1 MRHEPDNS
9 GDYNNLMTPT
19 SSAPAAGANRRASLL
34 AAPVLGLL
42 LYWRV
47 PSTWFQDDD
56 FAWLSLGREFHQH
69 GLWHAL
75 FTPFAQGTVRVLDRI
90 HFLALSE
97 SFGSQLLPYRLLGF
111 LTWIAALTLV
121 LLIGEKLTGSRS
133 AGVVAALLWAANANS
148 VPSIVWISAYYQ
160 LLCAVCLLGAL
171 YSRLRNWPVAEWI
184 CYLSAFGAMEIAP
197 MYAVVAVICALATR
211 ERLRSALWLFA
222 PAVVYTAAHFLLVPK
237 STSGPYLL
245 SLDSRLP
252 STIASYLAWVFEPGS
267 SALRGHAQQLQ
278 TPELLA
284 GLILGLSLS
293 WFAGRCFVRKDWAAA
308 VFVAWFAAILAP
320 LLLLPDH
327 VTSYYLTI
335 PSIGLAW
342 LAGWAIVQMWTKG
355 SRGTGGFARLAAI
368 GLAAMYFVGNAA
380 GIEAQTRWFQT
391 RSLHMRKLVEEVGAV
406 AAAHPGDA
414 IVLEGPLHQAIDEEM
429 SHAGFEAH
437 PFLLVGAERV
447 WRMPD
452 DISPEDLRTAIANGH
467 TDVLEVASDGGTRDV
482 TER

>member
-1 MRHEPDNS
+1 
-9 GDYNNLMTPT
+9 MTPT
-19 SSAPAAGANRRASLL
+19 SSAPTAGAFRRASLL
-34 AAPVLGLL
+34 FAPVLGLL

-56 FAWLSLGREFHQH
+56 FAWLSLGRELHQH

-97 SFGSQLLPYRLLGF
+97 SFGPQLLPYRLLGF

-121 LLIGEKLTGSRS
+121 LLIGERLTGSR
-133 AGVVAALLWAANANS
+133 GVGVLAALLWAANCNS

-160 LLCAVCLLGAL
+160 LLCAACLLGAL
-171 YSRLRNWPVAEWI
+171 YSRLRNWPAAEWI
-184 CYLSAFGAMEIAP
+184 CYLAAFGAMEIAP
-197 MYAVVAVICALATR
+197 MYAVVAAICALATG

-222 PAVVYTAAHFLLVPK
+222 PAIVYTAAHFLFVPK
-237 STSGPYLL
+237 STSGPYVL

-252 STIASYLAWVFEPGS
+252 STIASYLAWTFEPGS

-278 TPELLA
+278 APELLA
-284 GLILGLSLS
+284 GLILGLCLS
-293 WFAGRCFVRKDWAAA
+293 WFVVRCFIRRQWAAGI
-308 VFVAWFAAILAP
+308 FLSWFAAILAP

-342 LAGWAIVQMWTKG
+342 LAGWAIV
-355 SRGTGGFARLAAI
+355 RGWNMGGFARLAVL
-368 GLAAMYFVGNAA
+368 GLAAIYFVGNAA

-391 RSLHMRKLVEEVGAV
+391 RSRHMRRLVEEVGAV

-414 IVLEGPLHQAIDEEM
+414 IVLTGPQSQAIDEEL
-429 SHAGFEAH
+429 SHAGFEGH

-447 WRMPD
+447 WRMPG
-452 DISPEDLRTAIANGH
+452 DISPEDLRTAIANGR
-467 TDVLEVASDGGTRDV
+467 TRVLEVASDGGTREI
-482 TER
+482 TGR

>member
-1 MRHEPDNS
+1 
-9 GDYNNLMTPT
+9 MTPT
-19 SSAPAAGANRRASLL
+19 SSGPAAGATRRASLL

-56 FAWLSLGREFHQH
+56 FAWLSLGRELHQR

-121 LLIGEKLTGSRS
+121 LLIGERLTGSR
-133 AGVVAALLWAANANS
+133 AVGVLAALLWAVNANS

-160 LLCAVCLLGAL
+160 LLCTVCLLGAL
-171 YSRLRNWPVAEWI
+171 YSRLRGGTPWNRTAWKWIAAEWI
-184 CYLSAFGAMEIAP
+184 CYLAAFGAMEIAP

-222 PAVVYTAAHFLLVPK
+222 PAIVYTAAHFLFVPK
-237 STSGPYLL
+237 STSGPYVL

-252 STIASYLAWVFEPGS
+252 STIASYLAWIFEPGS

-278 TPELLA
+278 APELLA
-284 GLILGLSLS
+284 GLVLGLSLG
-293 WFAGRCFVRKDWAAA
+293 WFAVRCFVRKEWAAG

-342 LAGWAIVQMWTKG
+342 LAGWAIV
-355 SRGTGGFARLAAI
+355 RGWNTGGIARLAAI
-368 GLAAMYFVGNAA
+368 GLAAIYFVGNAA

-391 RSLHMRKLVEEVGAV
+391 RSQHMRRLVEDVGAV

-414 IVLEGPLHQAIDEEM
+414 IVLEGSQHQAIDEEL
-429 SHAGFEAH
+429 SHAGFEGH

-467 TDVLEVASDGGTRDV
+467 THVLEVASDGGTRDV